1 MNQSYQEEQHAL
13 REKLIKILAYQKQ
26 LEALPR
32 YHGDDFNEQV
42 LEDSRERQ
50 RQVMKKATGE
60 PYFGRLDFEEYGKSQ
75 ATPLYIGKAGVHD
88 DQTGEVLV
96 VDWRAPVSSLFY
108 AFSGSEDDVY
118 YEAPEGII
126 DGTIELKRNIMIR
139 EQELMR
145 VVDSYKQGQSTSS
158 GGDEFLLYKLGEQ
171 KDNRLQDIVS
181 TIQGE
186 QNEIIRHQKN
196 QAVII
201 QGVAGSGKTTV
212 ALHRLA
218 YLLYE
223 YREQMQAENMI
234 IFAPNA
240 MFLDYISQVL
250 PELGVGHIQQTT
262 FSEWALSVL
271 DDPTIQLANQTNKL
285 QKRFEQADSPVD
297 EATSFK
303 GSVAFKELIEQEL
316 EVLEENV
323 FPTTDFIPW
332 DGVKIAHETISQWRN
347 KDFAHSSVQGKQE
360 RLKARMKRWI
370 EIEVKQQHHLD
381 QKEQQE
387 LRKHALEQARKYL
400 AKMKK
405 RTPYK
410 LYLQILKQQGL
421 TTHENQIEPED
432 LAPLLHI
439 YHKWIGIDKDRRF
452 DHVVIDEAQD
462 FSPYQIAIL
471 KEQTRGQ
478 SFTILGDLSQ
488 GIHSVQGIDEW
499 SSFKELFGEQKT
511 AYFEMN
517 KSYRSTLEIIECSN
531 HLLKQF
537 SKRRVLAEPVFR
549 SGEPVQIE
557 RVYEEEKVNAISTW
571 IQSMQSEGYQTIAVI
586 GRTHTTC
593 ADLFEQLEKTQEDMT
608 FIQAEDATYNG
619 GTSILP
625 VYLSKGLEF
634 DAVLIID
641 ADEQSYQQTAEHMK
655 LLYVG
660 ITRALHR
667 LHIMHTG
674 NVTKLLTEYK
684 SEDNHD

>member
-1 MNQSYQEEQHAL
+1 MNESYQEEQIAL
-13 REKLIKILAYQKQ
+13 REKLTKIKSYQEQ

-32 YHGDDFNEQV
+32 YRGDDFNEQV

-50 RQVMKKATGE
+50 RQVIKKATEE
-60 PYFGRLDFEEYGKSQ
+60 PYFGRLDFEEYGKSE

-88 DQTGEVLV
+88 DQSGEVLV

-145 VVDSYKQGQSTSS
+145 VVDSYKQGESTNS

-234 IFAPNA
+234 IYAPNA

-262 FSEWALSVL
+262 FTEWALSVL
-271 DDPTIQLANQTNKL
+271 DDPAIQLANQTNKL
-285 QKRFEQADSPVD
+285 QKRFEQSDSSID
-297 EATSFK
+297 AATQFK
-303 GSVAFKELIEQEL
+303 GSIAFKEMIDREL
-316 EVLEENV
+316 EGLEESL
-323 FPTTDFIPW
+323 FPTTDLTPW
-332 DGVKIAHETISQWRN
+332 EGAVITHETISQWRN
-347 KDFAHSSVQGKQE
+347 TDFLHSPVQGKQE
-360 RLKARMKRWI
+360 RLKARLKRWI

-387 LRKHALEQARKYL
+387 LRKHALEQARKYV
-400 AKMKK
+400 ARMKK
-405 RTPYK
+405 RTPFQ
-410 LYLQILKQQGL
+410 LYLHILKSQGL
-421 TTHENQIEPED
+421 TLVEQKIEPED

-439 YHKWIGIDKDRRF
+439 YHKWIGFEKDKRF

-499 SSFKELFGEQKT
+499 SSFKDLFGDQKT

-537 SKRRVLAEPVFR
+537 PKRRVLAEPVFR
-549 SGEPVQIE
+549 SGEPVRMEQVKQDE
-557 RVYEEEKVNAISTW
+557 LVSEISMW
-571 IQSMQSEGYQTIAVI
+571 VQSMQSEGYQTIAVI
-586 GRTHTTC
+586 GRTHTSC
-593 ADLFEQLEKTQEDMT
+593 ADLFQLLQKDHKEMT
-608 FIQAEDATYNG
+608 FIQAEDQTYKG

-641 ADEQSYQQTAEHMK
+641 ADEQSYQQTTDHIK

-674 NVTKLLTEYK
+674 HLTKLLAEYEA
-684 SEDNHD
+684 SEQR